1 MYCASTNI
9 YDIIIDQGATLL
21 RSIGLKSSAKNVVTL
36 AGYTGRMNIRE
47 KSDSSSIILLL
58 TTENG
63 GIEINSTAGTVL
75 IIGTPAQTAAIPAG
89 KYVHDLELIETAT
102 GTVTK
107 IIQGNVIVRAE
118 VTK

>member
-1 MYCASTNI
+1 MHRASSNV

-21 RSIGLKSSAKNVVTL
+21 RSIGLKSSAKRPISLT
-36 AGYTGRMNIRE
+36 GYTGRMHIRE
-47 KSDSSSIILLL
+47 KTDSTIMVLFL

-63 GIEINSTAGTVL
+63 GLTIDATAGTVL
-75 IIGTPAQTAAIPAG
+75 ILGTPAQTAAIPAG

-102 GTVTK
+102 GNVTK
-107 IIQGNVIVRAE
+107 LIQGNVIVRAE